1 MEQDT
6 SWPGRVRLAGPW
18 GRRRPARGAERR
30 PGRMGRLAS
39 AALVAAALVVAA
51 CGSSSTSSGGGAGAA
66 SSAGAGGASPGTTVK
81 TATINGATV
90 LTNAKGFTV
99 YSFAPDTPTTSRCN
113 GQCAK
118 YWPPVKGPVTA
129 GPGSPARSPPSP
141 AQTASPRPPMTG
153 IRSTP
158 TSPTPPPARPRG
170 TASTSPA
177 GSGTRSP
184 HPGRPHRPRLPAE
197 APHPGEAATGTDRAR

>member
-1 MEQDT
+1 MEQVT
-6 SWPGRVRLAGPW
+6 SWPGHVRLAGPW

-30 PGRMGRLAS
+30 PGRLGRLAT
-39 AALVAAALVVAA
+39 AALVAAAPVVAA
-51 CGSSSTSSGGGAGAA
+51 CGSSATSSGGGAGVA

-81 TATINGATV
+81 TATINDATV

-129 GPGSPARSPPSP
+129 GPGVPGTLATITRSDGLTEATYDGHPLYTYVADTAPGQAKGNGLNLSGGVWHEVTTSGAAAPSP
-141 AQTASPRPPMTG
+141 SSGGSAS
-153 IRSTP
+153 
-158 TSPTPPPARPRG
+158 
-170 TASTSPA
+170 
-177 GSGTRSP
+177 SG
-184 HPGRPHRPRLPAE
+184 G
-197 APHPGEAATGTDRAR
+197 GGYGY

>member
-1 MEQDT
+1 
-6 SWPGRVRLAGPW
+6 
-18 GRRRPARGAERR
+18 
-30 PGRMGRLAS
+30 
-39 AALVAAALVVAA
+39 
-51 CGSSSTSSGGGAGAA
+51 GGAGVA

-118 YWPPVKGPVTA
+118 YWPPVKGPLTA
-129 GPGSPARSPPSP
+129 QPPSP
-141 AQTASPRPPMTG
+141 
-153 IRSTP
+153 
-158 TSPTPPPARPRG
+158 PPPPPLPAP
-170 TASTSPA
+170 TAGHPHYPHPPATAPGQAKAPAPPPPA

-184 HPGRPHRPRLPAE
+184 HPGRPPRPRLPAA
-197 APHPGEAATGTDRAR
+197 APHPGEAATGTDRAGMAIFLHQPCRRDQLVGDSFLRPASRSPVPSCLPAPDSPHRQTCWSHITGPRPDNAVCPDRVRRGAG